1 MHLVQAYV
9 GFDCS
14 KLPLCIFLF
23 NLDFAYLPH
32 PFVKYPP
39 PSKNPPKN
47 CFGTSFWISFYKLCK
62 RILLNISHDRLLLL
76 WLTAIIQSSLQ
87 VFSIFA
93 HVSAYSLN
101 FHYPIEKNKKK
112 KRRKKST
119 NYRFHNI
126 KVPRVTFKT
135 LFLPRNPNLVLVRS
149 TFSWL
154 QIWRA
159 KEGLRLQNLFFLISF
174 FCHTI
179 KNKLL

>member
-1 MHLVQAYV
+1 MLVLIAANFPFAY
-9 GFDCS
+9 FC
-14 KLPLCIFLF
+14 LTLNLHIFLIPLL
-23 NLDFAYLPH
+23 NI
-32 PFVKYPP
+32 PP
-39 PSKNPPKN
+39 PYKKKTPK
-47 CFGTSFWISFYKLCK
+47 IVLEHLYKLCK
-62 RILLNISHDRLLLL
+62 RIPLNISHDRLLLL

-101 FHYPIEKNKKK
+101 FYYPIEKNKKKK

>member
-1 MHLVQAYV
+1 MLALIAANFPFAY
-9 GFDCS
+9 FC
-14 KLPLCIFLF
+14 LTLNLHIFLIPLL
-23 NLDFAYLPH
+23 NI
-32 PFVKYPP
+32 PP
-39 PSKNPPKN
+39 PPYKKKTPK
-47 CFGTSFWISFYKLCK
+47 IVLEHLYKLCK
-62 RILLNISHDRLLLL
+62 RIPLNISHDRLLLL

>member
-1 MHLVQAYV
+1 MLALIAANFPFAY
-9 GFDCS
+9 FC
-14 KLPLCIFLF
+14 LTLTLHIFLIPLL
-23 NLDFAYLPH
+23 NI
-32 PFVKYPP
+32 PP
-39 PSKNPPKN
+39 PLKKPPPK
-47 CFGTSFWISFYKLCK
+47 IVLEHLYKLCK
-62 RILLNISHDRLLLL
+62 RIPLNISHDRLLLL
-76 WLTAIIQSSLQ
+76 WLTAIIQLSLQ

-154 QIWRA
+154 QI
-159 KEGLRLQNLFFLISF
+159 
-174 FCHTI
+174 
-179 KNKLL
+179 

>member
-1 MHLVQAYV
+1 MLALIAANFPFAY
-9 GFDCS
+9 FC
-14 KLPLCIFLF
+14 LTLTLHIFLIPLL
-23 NLDFAYLPH
+23 NI
-32 PFVKYPP
+32 PP
-39 PSKNPPKN
+39 PQKKTPKN

-62 RILLNISHDRLLLL
+62 RIPLNISHDRLLLL